1 MPGQFIKTRHKREMA
16 RAKFSGQRMFGQK
29 KAFLRKCIFTLSL
42 FQKIF
47 HTSKFPFT
55 HHLPDVVLKK
65 RRRRQTII
73 WSICNFFRSFNL
85 ISFWITNYFFKIY
98 FWSPQNMY
106 IFLGSDLWVCMS
118 VCPHVCLFV
127 CLSVCLSICAES
139 ALQSQTHRPTHRLMA
154 KFGKVQSKR

>member
-1 MPGQFIKTRHKREMA
+1 MYFHSFT
-16 RAKFSGQRMFGQK
+16 FSEN
-29 KAFLRKCIFTLSL
+29 LSHV
-42 FQKIF
+42 KISF
-47 HTSKFPFT
+47 HSPFAGCCAE
-55 HHLPDVVLKK
+55 K

-118 VCPHVCLFV
+118 VCPHVCL
-127 CLSVCLSICAES
+127 SVCLYV
-139 ALQSQTHRPTHRLMA
+139 QSLHCRVRPIDQLIDWWPNLA
-154 KFGKVQSKR
+154 KFSQKDKSSLRLNGLDLLCLCQFFLLALLILITR